1 MIGPHPLPVLPWVL
15 SCPFRA
21 CGDAGLYSVRHQD
34 AWPALR
40 IRASARL
47 QIARAVPLKMN

>member
-1 MIGPHPLPVLPWVL
+1 MIGPHPLLVLPWVL
-15 SCPFRA
+15 SCPSRA
-21 CGDAGLYSVRHQD
+21 YGDAGLNSVRHQD
-34 AWPALR
+34 AWLALR